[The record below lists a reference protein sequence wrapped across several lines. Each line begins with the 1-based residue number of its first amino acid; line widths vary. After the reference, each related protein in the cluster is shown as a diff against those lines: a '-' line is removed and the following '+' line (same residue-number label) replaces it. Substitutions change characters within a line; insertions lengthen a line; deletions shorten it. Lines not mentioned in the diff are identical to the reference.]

1 MSNVWISESRI
12 DQENV
17 RFVDTRFSLQDS
29 TAGQTMYVN
38 GHIENAIYFDLE
50 LDLSDMSLF
59 EGRHPM
65 PSKEQLTELFESN
78 GFLYSDHIV
87 IYDQGGMPFAP
98 RAYWLFKYAGF
109 PDVHILKEGYNHLTE
124 LGYNVSKVKP
134 IYRRTNLALEWNEE
148 ILSNRQ
154 SVKLIVEGV
163 ATGVLL
169 DARSAER
176 YAGINEPID
185 SIAGHIPTA
194 RNFDWE
200 QLKHQS
206 KFKLSSE
213 VQDLLQKVVSKDEE
227 ITVYCGSGVT
237 AAPLYAMLKEVG
249 YERVKL
255 YVGSYSDWITEHPIE
270 K

>member
-1 MSNVWISESRI
+1 MGNVWISEAQI

-29 TAGQTMYVN
+29 TAGQTMYN
-38 GHIENAIYFDLE
+38 SDHIENAIYLDLE

-78 GFLYSDHIV
+78 GFLYSDQIV
-87 IYDQGGMPFAP
+87 IYDQGGMPFAA

-109 PDVHILKEGYNHLTE
+109 PEVYILKEGYTQLKE
-124 LGYNVSKVKP
+124 LGYNVSAVKP
-134 IYRRTNLALEWNEE
+134 TYKRSNLTLDWNKE

-154 SVKLIVEGV
+154 SVKLITEGV
-163 ATGVLL
+163 AIGVLL

-176 YAGINEPID
+176 YAGVNEPID

-200 QLKHQS
+200 QLKHQTT
-206 KFKLSSE
+206 FKSSSE
-213 VQDLLQKVVSKDEE
+213 VEDLLQQVVSNDEE

-237 AAPLYAMLKEVG
+237 AAPLYAMLKEAG

-255 YVGSYSDWITEHPIE
+255 YVGSYSDWITEYPIE

>member
-1 MSNVWISESRI
+1 MSNVWIAETQV
-12 DQENV
+12 DHENV

-29 TAGQTMYVN
+29 TAGQTMYDN
-38 GHIENAIYFDLE
+38 GHIENAVYLDLE
-50 LDLSDMSLF
+50 RDLSDMNRF
-59 EGRHPM
+59 EGRHPL
-65 PSKEQLTELFESN
+65 PSKEQLKELFESN
-78 GFLYSDHIV
+78 GFLYTDHIV

-109 PDVHILKEGYNHLTE
+109 PDVSILKEGYNQLKE
-124 LGYNVSKVKP
+124 LGYNISTVKP
-134 IYRRTNLALEWNEE
+134 TVNRSKLTLDWNVE
-148 ILSNRQ
+148 ILSDRQ
-154 SVKLIVEGV
+154 SVKLISEGV
-163 ATGVLL
+163 ARGVLL

-176 YAGINEPID
+176 YEGINEPID

-200 QLKHQS
+200 QLKNES
-206 KFKLSSE
+206 TFKSSSE
-213 VQDLLQKVVSKDEE
+213 VQDLLQTVVSKEEE

-249 YERVKL
+249 YQRVKL